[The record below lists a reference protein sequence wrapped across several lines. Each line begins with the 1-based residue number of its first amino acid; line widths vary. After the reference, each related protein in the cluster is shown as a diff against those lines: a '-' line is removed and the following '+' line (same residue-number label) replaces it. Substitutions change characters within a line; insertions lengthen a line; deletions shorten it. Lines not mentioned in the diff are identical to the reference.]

1 MRYFIGVLM
10 LVVGI
15 GCSPV
20 KPWQKGNLA
29 KPTMAF
35 NADPLE
41 TQFRQHVFSSREAA
55 FGGSGVNISSCGC
68 N

>member
-1 MRYFIGVLM
+1 MKYIVGVLILM
-10 LVVGI
+10 TAI

-29 KPTMAF
+29 KPIMAF
-35 NADPLE
+35 NSDPLE
-41 TQFRQHVFSSREAA
+41 TQFRQHVYSSREAA
-55 FGGSGVNISSCGC
+55 SGGNGVNISSCGC